1 MRRLIVA
8 GVLAAMIAAPAL
20 AVPTVTVTQSSGYFS
35 GIGGEFTLTPSADL
49 SWVLALYDTKAKIGA
64 TFQSFCTEASEYVT
78 LGSTYTVNLNDRA
91 INGRVGPEGDP
102 ISLGTAWLY
111 HEFQLGRLVSYKY
124 TPGPDRSADA
134 GALQKTI
141 WWLEGET
148 GDPGSGNVFRNAV
161 ISEFGTV
168 AGAMADNN
176 HAYPVG
182 VLNLYYQNGGRA
194 QDMLVCVPAP
204 GALLLGGLGTT
215 LVGWLRRRRML

>member
-1 MRRLIVA
+1 MRRLILA
-8 GVLAAMIAAPAL
+8 GVLAATIAAPAP
-20 AVPTVTVTQSSGYFS
+20 AVPTVTVRQSSGYFS
-35 GIGGEFTLTPSADL
+35 GIGGEFMLTPSADL
-49 SWVLALYDTKAKIGA
+49 IWVLALYDTKAKIGA
-64 TFQSFCTEASEYVT
+64 AFQSFCTETSEYVT
-78 LGSTYTVNLNDRA
+78 PGSTYTVNLSDRT

-111 HEFQLGRLVSYKY
+111 HGFQLGRLVNYDY

-148 GDPGSGNVFRNAV
+148 GDPGPGNVFRNTV
-161 ISEFGTV
+161 ISEFGTA

-176 HAYPVG
+176 HAYPVA
-182 VLNLYYQNGGRA
+182 VLNLYDQNGGRA

-204 GALLLGGLGTT
+204 GAVLLGGVGTT